1 MFVAVSPD
9 TQEPVVRQVR
19 NVLSDINSFGKVSSD
34 F

>member
-1 MFVAVSPD
+1 MFVAASVD
-9 TQEPVVRQVR
+9 TQEPGVRQIR